1 MQTEADLTG
10 EQELTG
16 RLAEAFLG
24 VSSQLRRNSARR
36 LAPLGLTYAQARLLR
51 TIAGAVRPPRM
62 SEVAA
67 GLGIVP
73 RSATTAVEALEAAGF
88 VVRLPDPNDRRSVLV
103 ALTPNAELAVTRIQ
117 SARCDAADEV
127 FAALD
132 VRERATLL
140 ALLDRHGHADV
151 GDGPMIAAAA
161 EWGWGAPSWRRDQSV
176 LAQEL
181 TPGIVKRVLKLALGY
196 KKMLAL
202 FLLLVTVDAV
212 LGTLNP
218 LILRD
223 IINNGIGGHDSQLVI
238 QLALLAAGIATLDMI
253 VTLIQRYVSA
263 RIGESLIFD
272 LRARVFGHVQRMP
285 IAFFTRTQTGALV
298 SRLNNDII
306 GAQQAFTNTLGSVVS
321 NIITVT
327 IVIVAMLALSWQITL
342 ASLALS
348 SPFVVPGAAC
358 GQEAADDHPRA
369 LHGVRGDEQHHD
381 GAVQCVRCPARE
393 AVRHAGAR
401 AIRIR
406 RQGCARPRPS
416 GSPRASTTGSS
427 TRRCS
432 CSRRSRPRWCT
443 AGVACSPSKACS
455 TSARWWRSRPTSNAS
470 TGRST
475 NCQACR
481 ST

>member
-1 MQTEADLTG
+1 
-10 EQELTG
+10 
-16 RLAEAFLG
+16 
-24 VSSQLRRNSARR
+24 
-36 LAPLGLTYAQARLLR
+36 
-51 TIAGAVRPPRM
+51 M

-103 ALTPNAELAVTRIQ
+103 VLTPNAERAVSRIH

-140 ALLDRHGHADV
+140 ALLDRLDTPT
-151 GDGPMIAAAA
+151 GDGPMIA
-161 EWGWGAPSWRRDQSV
+161 RRRNGDGTPVVASDQSV

-202 FLLLVTVDAV
+202 FLCLVTVDAV
-212 LGTLNP
+212 LGTINP

-272 LRARVFGHVQRMP
+272 LRPVCSVTCSGCP
-285 IAFFTRTQTGALV
+285 
-298 SRLNNDII
+298 SR
-306 GAQQAFTNTLGSVVS
+306 
-321 NIITVT
+321 
-327 IVIVAMLALSWQITL
+327 
-342 ASLALS
+342 S
-348 SPFVVPGAAC
+348 SPA
-358 GQEAADDHPRA
+358 R
-369 LHGVRGDEQHHD
+369 R
-381 GAVQCVRCPARE
+381 PARSS
-393 AVRHAGAR
+393 AG
-401 AIRIR
+401 
-406 RQGCARPRPS
+406 
-416 GSPRASTTGSS
+416 
-427 TRRCS
+427 
-432 CSRRSRPRWCT
+432 
-443 AGVACSPSKACS
+443 
-455 TSARWWRSRPTSNAS
+455 
-470 TGRST
+470 
-475 NCQACR
+475 
-481 ST
+481 